1 MKRELSIHEYKNTET
16 QKIIQK
22 YRNTKDNTKIQ
33 EGEKEEEGAK
43 EGGEKEGCSSCKT
56 DQEVVFIQA

>member
-1 MKRELSIHEYKNTET
+1 MQKYQDTRNTE
-16 QKIIQK
+16 IQQ
-22 YRNTKDNTKIQ
+22 IQ
-33 EGEKEEEGAK
+33 EGEKEEEGTK

>member
-1 MKRELSIHEYKNTET
+1 MQIKLERIFM
-16 QKIIQK
+16 IF
-22 YRNTKDNTKIQ
+22 Q

>member
-1 MKRELSIHEYKNTET
+1 MIF
-16 QKIIQK
+16 
-22 YRNTKDNTKIQ
+22 Q